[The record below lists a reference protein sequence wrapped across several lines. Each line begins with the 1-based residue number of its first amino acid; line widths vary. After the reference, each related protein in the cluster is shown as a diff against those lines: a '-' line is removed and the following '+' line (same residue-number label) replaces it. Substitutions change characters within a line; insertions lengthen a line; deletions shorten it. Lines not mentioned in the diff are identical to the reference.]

1 MLIRG
6 TLSSIVRR
14 SLCQH
19 PRRNFVRPQFA
30 VRLQALVAEVH
41 SQTAVLPV
49 VSGKLIRI
57 GSNCI
62 LDKYTD

>member
-1 MLIRG
+1 MI
-6 TLSSIVRR
+6 
-14 SLCQH
+14 SLLENCIQPGLH
-19 PRRNFVRPQFA
+19 FLRPKVA

-41 SQTAVLPV
+41 SQTAVLPI